1 MVPEVILSN
10 PDRSRRTWNDLSKKR
25 KKEWKPKDH
34 DLFGKLDLW
43 MRKWISEAFV
53 GILSHE
59 ELMYIFDILFM
70 HNWKEDIFVRY
81 KYLIAIFSLIIFSQ
95 ACLFC
100 SWAC

>member
-1 MVPEVILSN
+1 MTFPQFSSLSLTIFSIHATSLIHTVVPEVILSN

-25 KKEWKPKDH
+25 KKDWKPKDH

-53 GILSHE
+53 GVLSHE

-70 HNWKEDIFVRY
+70 HNWKEDIFVR
-81 KYLIAIFSLIIFSQ
+81 
-95 ACLFC
+95 
-100 SWAC
+100 